1 MRRRSVNWEW
11 VAMEMDGMGQ
21 HGDPIYDHD
30 EYQYL
35 NLISSVLNKGSRKL
49 DRTGTGTLS
58 LFGTQSRY
66 SLKNGKK
73 LFILFCV
80 RFVNTILCLF
90 RLYHFVFV
98 SLIPFCVCFVYTILC
113 LFRLCYLFSSLMLSI
128 SLCYLFC
135 SCYLFCLI
143 FHFLWLTRCNSIAYH

>member
-1 MRRRSVNWEW
+1 
-11 VAMEMDGMGQ
+11 MGQ

-35 NLISSVLNKGSRKL
+35 NLINSVFNKGSRKL

-80 RFVNTILCLF
+80 RFV
-90 RLYHFVFV
+90 
-98 SLIPFCVCFVYTILC
+98 YTILC
-113 LFRLCYLFSSLMLSI
+113 LFR
-128 SLCYLFC
+128 
-135 SCYLFCLI
+135 
-143 FHFLWLTRCNSIAYH
+143 

>member
-1 MRRRSVNWEW
+1 
-11 VAMEMDGMGQ
+11 MGQ

-73 LFILFCV
+73 PFIL
-80 RFVNTILCLF
+80 
-90 RLYHFVFV
+90 
-98 SLIPFCVCFVYTILC
+98 FCVCFVYTILC

-143 FHFLWLTRCNSIAYH
+143 FHFL